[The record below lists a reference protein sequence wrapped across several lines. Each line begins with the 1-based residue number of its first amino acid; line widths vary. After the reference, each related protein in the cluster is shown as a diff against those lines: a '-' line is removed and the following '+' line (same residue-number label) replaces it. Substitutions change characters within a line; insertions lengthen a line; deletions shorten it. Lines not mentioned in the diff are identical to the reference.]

1 MCLVFSLSSICTHII
16 ILIMFIKARTSD
28 WILLPIRFVFIKMNS
43 QKKYKVEKP
52 NWNGSIS
59 NYWWLEKFRSK
70 WTKKITYNSYWRYNH
85 LSFIVVFNNVYI
97 YRQMFFSFLQ
107 LMTSIM
113 YIQFRQT
120 CAHHINFPF
129 CIFAL

>member
-52 NWNGSIS
+52 N
-59 NYWWLEKFRSK
+59 
-70 WTKKITYNSYWRYNH
+70 
-85 LSFIVVFNNVYI
+85 
-97 YRQMFFSFLQ
+97 
-107 LMTSIM
+107 
-113 YIQFRQT
+113 
-120 CAHHINFPF
+120 
-129 CIFAL
+129 